1 MFNHN
6 IVYTLSNKLVLLQ
19 CSNLGLEYFLKCFLL
34 EIHCFPR
41 CCTILS
47 KMFCALPAMSPG
59 RRSRG
64 FIKIVAAAGQL
75 EHSVGSSIRGS
86 AMCQHAAMSGI
97 VRGGHTRKC
106 CKDRL
111 PLPHVRPGIK
121 LTPHH
126 LCSQTAAATSQLSYL
141 LPSALDPPPLP
152 GTCRACVC
160 VCVCVSCCRE
170 RCCGPCRPRFPH
182 ARPAQSPSWRLGRFK
197 PSLGPASA
205 GPWAEPGP
213 ASRPPPPG
221 ERAATAWRRSSPPG
235 DGHGVYVAIV
245 DGPRSRWWPIDC
257 RWATIQPGCDG
268 RAAQPAATG
277 PGPGQ
282 TNFSNPY
289 LRPRSP
295 ASCGPGL
302 PPAPAAPGA
311 ASCVGLGRPSR

>member
-64 FIKIVAAAGQL
+64 FIKIVAAAAQL

-141 LPSALDPPPLP
+141 LPLRWIPPPCPARAERACACACACHAAACGAAAPADRDSPTRGPPTRPRGGWAGSSLVLGRRRRVPGPSLDPPVAPRR
-152 GTCRACVC
+152 RASGLRRHGGAPRRRATVTECMSRLSMGHGVDG
-160 VCVCVSCCRE
+160 
-170 RCCGPCRPRFPH
+170 GP
-182 ARPAQSPSWRLGRFK
+182 SIVD
-197 PSLGPASA
+197 GP
-205 GPWAEPGP
+205 PFN
-213 ASRPPPPG
+213 
-221 ERAATAWRRSSPPG
+221 RAATAGRRSPQ
-235 DGHGVYVAIV
+235 
-245 DGPRSRWWPIDC
+245 
-257 RWATIQPGCDG
+257 QPGPAPVKQTSRVRILTVAAPVSRRLPRRRARHRAWGWAG
-268 RAAQPAATG
+268 RAADTRK
-277 PGPGQ
+277 
-282 TNFSNPY
+282 S
-289 LRPRSP
+289 
-295 ASCGPGL
+295 
-302 PPAPAAPGA
+302 
-311 ASCVGLGRPSR
+311 

>member
-64 FIKIVAAAGQL
+64 FIKIVAAAAQL
-75 EHSVGSSIRGS
+75 EHSVGSSIKGS

-141 LPSALDPPPLP
+141 LPLRWIPPPARHVPSVRVRVRVRVMLP
-152 GTCRACVC
+152 RAVL
-160 VCVCVSCCRE
+160 
-170 RCCGPCRPRFPH
+170 RPLQTAIPPRA
-182 ARPAQSPSWRLGRFK
+182 ARPLALVE
-197 PSLGPASA
+197 A
-205 GPWAEPGP
+205 GPVQA
-213 ASRPPPPG
+213 
-221 ERAATAWRRSSPPG
+221 
-235 DGHGVYVAIV
+235 
-245 DGPRSRWWPIDC
+245 
-257 RWATIQPGCDG
+257 
-268 RAAQPAATG
+268 
-277 PGPGQ
+277 
-282 TNFSNPY
+282 
-289 LRPRSP
+289 
-295 ASCGPGL
+295 
-302 PPAPAAPGA
+302 
-311 ASCVGLGRPSR
+311 

>member
-19 CSNLGLEYFLKCFLL
+19 CSNLGLEYFLKCLLL
-34 EIHCFPR
+34 EIHCFPP

-64 FIKIVAAAGQL
+64 FIKIVAAAAQL

-205 GPWAEPGP
+205 GPWARAWTRQSPP
-213 ASRPPPPG
+213 AAG
-221 ERAATAWRRSSPPG
+221 RAGRDGMAALLAAGRRS
-235 DGHGVYVAIV
+235 
-245 DGPRSRWWPIDC
+245 RSLCRNC
-257 RWATIQPGCDG
+257 RWATFQPGCDG
-268 RAAQPAATG
+268 RAAQTAATG

-282 TNFSNPY
+282 TNFSGPY
-289 LRPRSP
+289 FN
-295 ASCGPGL
+295 SCGPGL
-302 PPAPAAPGA
+302 PPAAAAPGA
-311 ASCVGLGRPSR
+311 ASRVGLGRPSR

>member
-6 IVYTLSNKLVLLQ
+6 IVFTLSNKLVLLQ
-19 CSNLGLEYFLKCFLL
+19 CSNLGLEYFLKCLLL
-34 EIHCFPR
+34 EIHCFPP

-64 FIKIVAAAGQL
+64 FIKIVAAAAQL

-141 LPSALDPPPLP
+141 LPLRWIPPPCP
-152 GTCRACVC
+152 ARAERVCACACTCHAAASGAAAPADRD
-160 VCVCVSCCRE
+160 SL
-170 RCCGPCRPRFPH
+170 H
-182 ARPAQSPSWRLGRFK
+182 ARPAHSPSWRLGRFK
-197 PSLGPASA
+197 HSLGPASA
-205 GPWAEPGP
+205 GPLGRAWT
-213 ASRPPPPG
+213 RPSPHAAG
-221 ERAATAWRRSSPPG
+221 RA
-235 DGHGVYVAIV
+235 
-245 DGPRSRWWPIDC
+245 
-257 RWATIQPGCDG
+257 GCDG
-268 RAAQPAATG
+268 MAALLAAG
-277 PGPGQ
+277 
-282 TNFSNPY
+282 
-289 LRPRSP
+289 RRSW
-295 ASCGPGL
+295 SVCRD
-302 PPAPAAPGA
+302 
-311 ASCVGLGRPSR
+311 CR